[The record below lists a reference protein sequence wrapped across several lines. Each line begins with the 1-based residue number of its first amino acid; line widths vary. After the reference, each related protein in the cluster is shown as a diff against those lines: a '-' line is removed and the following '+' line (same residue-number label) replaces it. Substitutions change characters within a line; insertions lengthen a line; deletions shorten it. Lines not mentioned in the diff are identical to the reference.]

1 MEGSQKPV
9 SKYAPPQF
17 LSSNLIQLKS
27 PKKKVPGPSA
37 SNLFSQLVSPKDQE
51 SSKRIKVNLLAD
63 FGKNNL
69 VTPEKAVEVTPDPN
83 GLASFTEALHSV
95 SFVQNKGL
103 N

>member
-1 MEGSQKPV
+1 
-9 SKYAPPQF
+9 
-17 LSSNLIQLKS
+17 
-27 PKKKVPGPSA
+27 
-37 SNLFSQLVSPKDQE
+37 LFSQLVSPKDQE

-83 GLASFTEALHSV
+83 GLASFTEAMHSV